1 MGPRKFIIR
10 KRLLIYRIMIY
21 SGFTFV
27 NPVVPYIRTS
37 IRKTGHSQ
45 KSIRFVANSVK
56 AVYAYAAY

>member
-1 MGPRKFIIR
+1 
-10 KRLLIYRIMIY
+10 MIY